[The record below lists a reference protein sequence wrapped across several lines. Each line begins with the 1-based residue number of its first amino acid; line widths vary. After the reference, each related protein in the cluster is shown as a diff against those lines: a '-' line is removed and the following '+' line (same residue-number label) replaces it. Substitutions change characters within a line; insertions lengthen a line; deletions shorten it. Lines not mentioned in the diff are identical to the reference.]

1 MGFGS
6 FYNKTTRE
14 ACRRLLLSMKQT
26 DSEMSDEVF
35 FTMKEYWGKSVRSGI
50 AFGKIC
56 HYERGYTDIVRW
68 KTEFPQAEIE
78 RIDLAVKETVFELQE
93 LCEKARVLVG
103 EENAAIF
110 EMQKLIA
117 MDDILINE
125 VKEYILRNSCNA
137 EYALSRSI
145 NDYAGRLALLG
156 DETLRA
162 KSADCMDVSRR
173 MLKHMTNAENQE
185 VVWKEPVILLAVDL
199 SPSETI
205 HLDKEH
211 ILAIVLKGGS
221 EYSHMA
227 ILARSLGIPCV
238 VQAEIPDLS
247 ELHNAY
253 AVVDGEEGKL
263 YVEPSADMI
272 LKLHNKQEESL
283 KQKRLLHEYI
293 GLPNETMDGKTI
305 QLFVNLE
312 NPEDIPQ
319 ALEQDAGGIGLF
331 RTEFLYLSRNIYP
344 EEEEQFLVYRDVVT
358 GMKGRP
364 VIIRTLDIGAD
375 KKLPYLPVVKEDNP
389 AMGMRGIRFCLEQK
403 QLFITQLKALMRAAA
418 YGDVSVLVPMVS
430 AVWEVK
436 AVKDLLEQTKIQ
448 LEEEKKAYKIPKL
461 GIMIET
467 PAAVMI
473 ADELAECVD
482 FFSIGTNDLTQY
494 ILAADR
500 MNPAMGRYT
509 DPYHNAVIRMIEM
522 TVKSGHKAG
531 ISVGICGELAFDTVM
546 TETFLRMGVDE
557 LSVPPQ
563 EVLLLRKKIRNLN
576 LSK

>member
-1 MGFGS
+1 
-6 FYNKTTRE
+6 
-14 ACRRLLLSMKQT
+14 
-26 DSEMSDEVF
+26 
-35 FTMKEYWGKSVRSGI
+35 MKEYRGKCVRGGI
-50 AFGKIC
+50 AFGKVC
-56 HYERGYTDIVRW
+56 HYERGYIDIVRRET
-68 KTEFPQAEIE
+68 KFPQAELE

-117 MDDILINE
+117 MDDVLIDD
-125 VKEYILRNSCNA
+125 VKQYILRNSCNA

-145 NDYAGRLALLG
+145 NDYAGRLALLE

-185 VVWKEPVILLAVDL
+185 ALWEEPIILLASEL

-205 HLDKEH
+205 NLDKDK
-211 ILAIVLKGGS
+211 ILAIVLEGGS

-227 ILARSLGIPCV
+227 VLARSLGIPCL
-238 VQAEIPDLS
+238 VQTEIPVLADL
-247 ELHNAY
+247 HDAY
-253 AVVDGEEGKL
+253 AAVDGEEGIL
-263 YVEPSADMI
+263 YIEPAADVI
-272 LKLHNKQEESL
+272 LKLHNKQEECL
-283 KQKRLLHEYI
+283 KEKRLLHEYI
-293 GLPNETMDGKTI
+293 GLPNETMDGRTI
-305 QLFVNLE
+305 QLYANLE
-312 NPEDIPQ
+312 TPADISK
-319 ALEQDAGGIGLF
+319 ALEQDAGGVGLF

-344 EEEEQFLVYRDVVT
+344 EEEEQFLVYRDMVS
-358 GMKGRP
+358 GMRGRP

-375 KKLPYLPVVKEDNP
+375 KIVPYLPVVKEDNP
-389 AMGMRGIRFCLEQK
+389 AMGIRGIRLCLMQK
-403 QLFITQLKALMRAAA
+403 QLFITQLKALLRAAV
-418 YGDVSVLVPMVS
+418 YGEMSILLPMVS

-436 AVKDLLEQTKIQ
+436 EVKEILKQVKKE
-448 LEEEKKAYKIPKL
+448 LEEEQKPYKIPKI

-473 ADELAECVD
+473 ADELAEYVD

-500 MNPAMGRYT
+500 MNPAMGSYT
-509 DPYHNAVIRMIEM
+509 DPYHKAVIRMIEM
-522 TVKSGHKAG
+522 AVKSGHKAG
-531 ISVGICGELAFDTVM
+531 IPVGICGELAADETM
-546 TETFLRMGVDE
+546 TETFLKMGVDE

-563 EVLLLRKKIRNLN
+563 EVLMLRKKIRSIK
-576 LSK
+576 LSE